1 MQIKFSSQY
10 FSVERNF
17 LHGCR
22 RKLDLSQVFL
32 HRLEKDF
39 FFGFCLFVIFFNFD
53 LWDFELGGMLQVI
66 NGKCLSNDA
75 IWIILLLVII
85 GF

>member
-39 FFGFCLFVIFFNFD
+39 FLVFVCLLFFLNFD
-53 LWDFELGGMLQVI
+53 LWDFELGGML
-66 NGKCLSNDA
+66 
-75 IWIILLLVII
+75 
-85 GF
+85 